1 MTSAPR
7 LHYALDALNFF
18 LADVAGALGP
28 YLGIFLLTREHWDQ
42 AQIGLVA
49 TLGGIA
55 GLAVQ
60 TPMGALI
67 DGLRAKRGLIL
78 AALLALAAS
87 AVAIAFLPRLAV
99 VIAASVLMAVA
110 GAALAPAVAAITLGI
125 VGHGAL
131 ARRLGRNAA
140 FDHAGNLAVAV
151 VAGGVGWWLGQR
163 AVFALVP
170 IFASLA
176 AGAVLA
182 IPGRAIDHRRARGMD
197 HDGEAGGSPARW
209 RMLLEHRPLLIFAGC
224 VALFHFA
231 NAAMLPLV
239 GQKLA
244 LAHRGEETA
253 LMSGCIIA
261 AQAVMV
267 PMALLV
273 AARADR
279 WGRKPLFLVALAVLP
294 LRGVLFTFSSRT
306 EWLLAVQLLD
316 GVGAGLV
323 GALGPLILADL
334 MRGTGRY
341 NASLGVVATTQG
353 LGAALSSAAAGII
366 VVRAGY
372 SAAFLALAA
381 IAGLALLTFLV
392 AMPETAPSGERRGA
406 AQPAPNVKQPLTL

>member
-1 MTSAPR
+1 MPQGRR
-7 LHYALDALNFF
+7 LGYALDALNFF
-18 LADVAGALGP
+18 LANVAGALGP
-28 YLGIFLLTREHWDQ
+28 YLGIFLLTREHWNQ

-49 TLGGIA
+49 TLGGVA
-55 GLAVQ
+55 GLVVQ
-60 TPMGALI
+60 APMGALI
-67 DGLRAKRGLIL
+67 DALRAKRGLIL
-78 AALLALAAS
+78 AGLLLLAAA
-87 AVAIAFLPRLAV
+87 AGAIALFPRFAV
-99 VIAASVLMAVA
+99 VVAAALLMAVA

-125 VGHGAL
+125 FGHGTL

-151 VAGGVGWWLGQR
+151 IAGGTGWWLGQR

-170 IFASLA
+170 VFAGLA

-182 IPGRAIDHRRARGMD
+182 IPARAIDHRRARGLAD
-197 HDGEAGGSPARW
+197 ESEEDGRPARW
-209 RMLLEHRPLLIFAGC
+209 RVLLEHRPLLIFAGC

-261 AQAVMV
+261 AQAVML
-267 PMALLV
+267 PMAMLV
-273 AARADR
+273 AAKADR

-294 LRGVLFTFSSRT
+294 LRGVLFTVSSRT

-341 NASLGVVATTQG
+341 NASQGVVATMQG

-372 SAAFLALAA
+372 SVAFLALAA
-381 IAGLALLTFLV
+381 IAGVALLAFLI
-392 AMPETAPSGERRGA
+392 AMPETAERTA
-406 AQPAPNVKQPLTL
+406 AHAAGRPAPNVKQPLTL

>member
-1 MTSAPR
+1 MPLQPR
-7 LHYALDALNFF
+7 LGYALDALNFL

-28 YLGIFLLTREHWDQ
+28 YLGIFLLTREHWNQ

-67 DGLRAKRGLIL
+67 DALQAKRGLIL
-78 AALLALAAS
+78 AALALLAAS
-87 AVAIAFLPRLAV
+87 AVAVALLPRLAI
-99 VIAASVLMAVA
+99 VIAANLLLAVA
-110 GAALAPAVAAITLGI
+110 GAALAPTVAAITLGI
-125 VGHGAL
+125 FGRAAL

-151 VAGGVGWWLGQR
+151 IAGGIGWWLGQR

-170 IFASLA
+170 IFAALA
-176 AGAVLA
+176 AAAVLA

-197 HDGEAGGSPARW
+197 GEDAGNEPPARW
-209 RMLLEHRPLLIFAGC
+209 RVLLEHRPLLIFAGC

-261 AQAVMV
+261 AQAVML
-267 PMALLV
+267 PMAMLV
-273 AARADR
+273 GARADS
-279 WGRKPLFLVALAVLP
+279 WGRKPLFLLALAVLP
-294 LRGVLFTFSSRT
+294 LRGVLFTLSSRT

-334 MRGTGRY
+334 TRGTGHY
-341 NASLGVVATTQG
+341 NASQGVVATMQG
-353 LGAALSSAAAGII
+353 LGAAPSSAAAGIV

-381 IAGLALLTFLV
+381 IASAALLTFLL
-392 AMPETAPSGERRGA
+392 AMPETAPA
-406 AQPAPNVKQPLTL
+406 APTASRTPNVKQPLTL